1 MNFYT
6 KLPDMECL
14 SGDTLPTF
22 HIQVTGGVL
31 ASATMKIILARKQTP
46 DIAAVTK
53 DCTAEI
59 GGFVVQL
66 TNAETKDL
74 LEGTYVM
81 LFELSQDDL
90 KLKKLVGNLYVHRVA
105 GGAENGT

>member
-1 MNFYT
+1 MNFYD

-14 SGDTLPTF
+14 SGDTLPAF
-22 HIQVTGGVL
+22 HVQVDENVSG
-31 ASATMKIILARKQTP
+31 ATMQIILARKETP
-46 DIAAVTK
+46 DVAVVIK
-53 DCTAEI
+53 DCTAET